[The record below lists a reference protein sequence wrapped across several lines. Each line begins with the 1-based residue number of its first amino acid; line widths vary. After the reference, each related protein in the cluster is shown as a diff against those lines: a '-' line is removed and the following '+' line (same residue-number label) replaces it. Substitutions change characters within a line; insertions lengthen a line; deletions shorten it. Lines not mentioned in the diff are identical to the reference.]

1 MMVNVKKNT
10 ISFRYFV
17 ILLTFSCFFS
27 CKTSE
32 FYNYKVE
39 GKKIGVTAEY
49 GENKEIE
56 TYVAPYKATITK
68 DLDNVLAFSP
78 ETLDKSKG
86 KWQTTIGNLLAQ
98 IVFELGTPIFE
109 KRENKVV
116 DFCLLNHG
124 GIRSIIPQGNVT
136 TRTAFEVMPF
146 ENSLIIVGIKGDKV
160 KEMAEYLMTEKK
172 PHPLYG
178 IKIYVDKDNLTVKR
192 IEINGK
198 LLNEDQIYYVATNDY
213 LANGGDNMTFLTT
226 SELKFDMDY
235 KLRNMLIDYFKKV
248 DTLPII
254 TSEKIILE

>member
-27 CKTSE
+27 CKTKE
-32 FYNYKVE
+32 YTNYKIE
-39 GKKIGVTAEY
+39 GKKIGVTAEK
-49 GENKEIE
+49 GENSAVENYI
-56 TYVAPYKATITK
+56 APFRANITK

-86 KWQTTIGNLLAQ
+86 KWQTTIGNLLAK
-98 IVFELGTPIFE
+98 VVYDLGNPIFE
-109 KRENKVV
+109 KREQKTI

-146 ENSLIIVGIKGDKV
+146 ENTLIIVGLTGEKV
-160 KEMAEYLMTEKK
+160 KEMADYLMKEKK

-178 IKIYVDKDNLTVKR
+178 IKIYVDKNTLAVKN

-198 LLNEDQIYYVATNDY
+198 QVDDNTIYYVATNDY
-213 LANGGDNMTFLTT
+213 LANGGDSMTFFRD
-226 SELKFDMDY
+226 SSLKFDLDY
-235 KLRNMLIDYFKKV
+235 KLRNILIDYFKKI

-254 TSEKIILE
+254 TEEKIILE

>member
-27 CKTSE
+27 CKTNE
-32 FYNYKVE
+32 YYNYKVE
-39 GKKIGVTAEY
+39 GKKISITAEK
-49 GENKEIE
+49 GENQQIK
-56 TYVAPYKATITK
+56 TFVAPFREHIKK
-68 DLDNVLAFSP
+68 DLDSVLAFSP

-86 KWQTTIGNLLAQ
+86 KFQTTIGNLLAQ
-98 IVFELGTPIFE
+98 VVFEIGNPIF
-109 KRENKVV
+109 KNRNQLSI

-136 TRTAFEVMPF
+136 SRTAFEVMPF
-146 ENSLIIVGIKGDKV
+146 ENSLIIVGIKGSKV
-160 KEMAEYLMTEKK
+160 KEMATYLLTEKK

-178 IKIYVDKDNLTVKR
+178 IKIFVNKDNLNVNR

-198 LLNEDQIYYVATNDY
+198 PLEDDKTYYVATSDY
-213 LANGGDNMTFLTT
+213 LSNGGDNMTFLKE
-226 SELKFDMDY
+226 SYIKIDMNY
-235 KLRNMLIDYFKKV
+235 KLRNILIDYFKKV

-254 TSEKIILE
+254 TDEKIILE

>member
-1 MMVNVKKNT
+1 MMVNVKKNP
-10 ISFRYFV
+10 ISFRFFV

-27 CKTSE
+27 CKTKE
-32 FYNYKVE
+32 NYNYKVE
-39 GKKIGVTAEY
+39 GKKIGVTAEK
-49 GENKEIE
+49 GENAQIE
-56 TYVAPYKATITK
+56 SYIAPYREHIKK
-68 DLDNVLAFSP
+68 DLDSVLAFSP
-78 ETLDKSKG
+78 EILDKSKG
-86 KWQTTIGNLLAQ
+86 KWQTSIGNLLAQ
-98 IVFELGTPIFE
+98 VVYENGNPIFQ
-109 KRENKVV
+109 KRQNKSI

-146 ENSLIIVGIKGDKV
+146 ENSLFVVGIKGSKV
-160 KEMAEYLMTEKK
+160 REMANYLMTEKK

-178 IKIYVDKDNLTVKR
+178 IKIFVNKDNLEVKK

-198 LLNEDQIYYVATNDY
+198 PVEEDKIYYVATSDY
-213 LANGGDNMTFLTT
+213 LSNGGDNMIFFKE

-254 TSEKIILE
+254 TDEKIILE

>member
-10 ISFRYFV
+10 ISFHYFV
-17 ILLTFSCFFS
+17 ILLTFSSLIS
-27 CKTSE
+27 CKSSE
-32 FYNYKVE
+32 YFNYKIE
-39 GKKIGVTAEY
+39 GKKIGVTSDK
-49 GENKEIE
+49 GENSEIE
-56 TYVAPYKATITK
+56 KYVAPYRANITK

-98 IVFELGTPIFE
+98 VVFELGNPVFQ
-109 KRENKVV
+109 KREDKSI

-124 GIRSIIPQGNVT
+124 GIRSIISQGNIT

-146 ENSLIIVGIKGDKV
+146 ENSLIIVGLKGSKV
-160 KEMAEYLMTEKK
+160 KELATYLTIEKK
-172 PHPLYG
+172 PHPLHG
-178 IKIYVDKDNLTVKR
+178 IKFFINKDNLNVNR

-198 LLNEDQIYYVATNDY
+198 TIEDDKIYYVATSDY
-213 LANGGDNMTFLTT
+213 LANGGDNMTFFKE
-226 SELKFDMDY
+226 SELKYDMEY

-254 TSEKIILE
+254 TEEKIILE

>member
-1 MMVNVKKNT
+1 MIVNVKKNT

-27 CKTSE
+27 CKTNE
-32 FYNYKVE
+32 YYNYKVE
-39 GKKIGVTAEY
+39 GKKIGVTAEK
-49 GENKEIE
+49 GENTQIE
-56 TYVAPYKATITK
+56 TFVAPYREHIKK
-68 DLDNVLAFSP
+68 DLDSVLAFSP

-86 KWQTTIGNLLAQ
+86 KWQTTIGNLLARV
-98 IVFELGTPIFE
+98 VFDFGNPIFQ
-109 KRENKVV
+109 KRENKSI
-116 DFCLLNHG
+116 DICLLNHG

-146 ENSLIIVGIKGDKV
+146 ENSLIIVGLKGSKV
-160 KEMAEYLMTEKK
+160 KEMATYLMTEKK

-178 IKIYVDKDNLTVKR
+178 IKIFVNKDNLNVNR

-198 LLNEDQIYYVATNDY
+198 SVEDDKIYYVATSDY
-213 LANGGDNMTFLTT
+213 LSNGGDNMTFFKE

-248 DTLPII
+248 DTLPVI
-254 TSEKIILE
+254 TDEKIILE